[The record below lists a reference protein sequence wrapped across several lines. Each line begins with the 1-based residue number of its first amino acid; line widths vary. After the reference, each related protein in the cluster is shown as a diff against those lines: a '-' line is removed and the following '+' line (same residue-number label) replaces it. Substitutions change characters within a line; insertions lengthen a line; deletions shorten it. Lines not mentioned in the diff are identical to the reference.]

1 MIEDQKAL
9 SGVIVADFS
18 RVLAGP
24 LATMNLGD
32 LGADVIKVERTGV
45 GDDTRAWGPPFVEE
59 GSTYYLSLNRN
70 KRSIELDLKDPDD
83 IEVAR
88 ELVKRADVLIEN
100 FKPGAMS
107 RLGIGYEEAAE
118 LNPGIIYCSISAFG
132 SDPEAAKLPG
142 YDFLVQAASGL
153 MSITGEEDGTPLKV
167 GVALVDVICGLNAT
181 IGILAALEAR
191 RHTGHG
197 QLIETSLMSSALG
210 ALVNQAS
217 SYLLADVVP
226 QKLGNRHPSIAPYE
240 TYHAA
245 DRPFAVAAGNHT
257 LWERLCEALDLT
269 ELLDDERFATNAAR
283 IAHIDELGE
292 ILNNVFATEPAD
304 TWIEGLRAAGVP
316 AGRINGID
324 EAFELAQ
331 RLGLNPIVEAPGS
344 QTGAPL
350 QLVSSPLK
358 MSSTPPKVES
368 GPPKLGEHSE
378 EIRAWLQKGAQ

>member
-304 TWIEGLRAAGVP
+304 TWIEGLRAASVP